1 MWFREIAASEN
12 PSRDELRMF
21 VGNVRHFLRDV
32 LDKKDDF
39 SFLWINHPRLYDLA
53 SETFRLDVSQGAGLE
68 LDAAIVGISEAKLFS
83 HGLMGRPLK
92 FKLLVLDSIANQW
105 EHLHEA
111 RDRWGR
117 FRRQLSIREWFKKI
131 IEAIDAV
138 LDSLI
143 DAAGGAGG
151 LIKEFKDALSSL
163 A

>member
-1 MWFREIAASEN
+1 MQDLT
-12 PSRDELRMF
+12 PSRTL
-21 VGNVRHFLRDV
+21 
-32 LDKKDDF
+32 
-39 SFLWINHPRLYDLA
+39 
-53 SETFRLDVSQGAGLE
+53 
-68 LDAAIVGISEAKLFS
+68 EAKLFT
-83 HGLMGRPLK
+83 HGLTGRPLK
-92 FKLLVLDSIANQW
+92 FKLWVLDSIGNQW
-105 EHLHEA
+105 EHLREP
-111 RDRWGR
+111 RDWRGR